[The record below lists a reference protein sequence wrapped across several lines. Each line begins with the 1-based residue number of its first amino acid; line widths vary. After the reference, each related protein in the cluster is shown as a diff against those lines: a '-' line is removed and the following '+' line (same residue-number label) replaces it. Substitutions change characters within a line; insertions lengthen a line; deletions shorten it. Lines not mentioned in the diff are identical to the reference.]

1 MNLPILYVKDGC
13 PWCVEAI
20 NFFEEIGLQYE
31 MVDVR
36 KNPERMTE
44 LVGCSGQN
52 KTPTLKSE
60 EFVVADFDTDEFK
73 IAMKNNPM
81 EAKKIGFSL

>member
-1 MNLPILYVKDGC
+1 MNLPILYVKHGC
-13 PWCVEAI
+13 PWCIEAI

-36 KNPERMTE
+36 KNPERMNE
-44 LVGCSGQN
+44 LVECSGQN

-73 IAMKNNPM
+73 TAMKNYPI
-81 EAKKIGFSL
+81 EAKKIGFNM